1 MQNLYEDLVAVLGT
15 DDRLV
20 ADGHVMKNK
29 VVELALR
36 LDADVLRLVRSHDRL
51 RQHFFVEV
59 DGVAIFD
66 KVKFQQ
72 FVSNKAFLPDSY
84 TAFKNKIGL
93 MDGDQYLVERPDVVL
108 AWPYK
113 DCVLEGGQYREDA
126 QRQEF
131 FWNETLAPD
140 QIDRLLTPKVL
151 VGAKRYTKDGVADA
165 TSLSEED
172 NLIIKGNNLL
182 ALHTLMPVYSGRVKL
197 IYIDPPY
204 NTGSDSFK
212 YNDSFRHSTWM
223 TFMKNRLTAAKN
235 LLKDD
240 GVICINIDDK
250 EGYYL
255 KVLCDEV
262 FGRENF
268 IANIVVKTSDPSG
281 HKTVNPGPYS
291 QSEYILMYSKNK
303 KAYRYAIQYVPS
315 NYDEMYSDYVLN
327 VEDECSSWRF
337 SKVAHEAAVTGGFSS
352 PKEAAAQL
360 GFAGFYELQAKFG
373 LDNKK
378 KVFQRTAIADDAGR
392 EVVSARDRSLL
403 TDEVLMVAR
412 EGKNP
417 IYIQKGRQLYF
428 YDSKVK
434 IIDGIETPAKP
445 LTNIWTD
452 IPYNGI
458 SGEGGVRLKNGK
470 KPEKLLRRI
479 IEISSSPGDLIVDF
493 HAGSGTTLAVALK
506 MGRRFIGV
514 EQISYGEND
523 AVVRLKN
530 VVEGDKTGV
539 SKVLGWKGGG
549 SFVYAELAQAN
560 EAFVQRI
567 LSSASEDDLAQVWRD
582 MQQRAFLSYRVD
594 VRSID
599 RTAKDWQA
607 LSLDNKKRLLMETL
621 DKNMLY
627 VPLSEMEDATWG
639 VSDADKALNRDFF
652 GV

>member
-1 MQNLYEDLVAVLGT
+1 MKNLFEELVDLLKT
-15 DDRLV
+15 DDRFV
-20 ADGHVMKNK
+20 GDGNLLKNR
-29 VVELALR
+29 VVEHALR
-36 LDADVLRLVRSHDRL
+36 LDPALLRLVRSNTRL
-51 RQHFFVEV
+51 CEHFFVDV
-59 DGVAIFD
+59 DGMAVFD
-66 KVKFQQ
+66 KVKFQR

-93 MDGDQYLVERPDVVL
+93 MDGDQYLVERQDVVL

-113 DCVLEGGQYREDA
+113 DCVLEGGQDREDA
-126 QRQEF
+126 QRQEV

-151 VGAKRYTKDGVADA
+151 VGTKRYTKDGVSDA
-165 TSLSEED
+165 TTLSKDD

-182 ALHTLMPVYSGRVKL
+182 ALHTLIPVYSGQVKL

-204 NTGSDSFK
+204 NTGNDSFK
-212 YNDSFRHSTWM
+212 YNDSFRNSTWL
-223 TFMKNRLTAAKN
+223 TFMMNRLAAAKI

-250 EGYYL
+250 QCYHL
-255 KVLCDEV
+255 KALCDEV
-262 FGRENF
+262 FGKENF

-303 KAYRYAIQYVPS
+303 KAYRYAIHYVQS
-315 NYDEMYSDYVLN
+315 DYDEMYNEYVVN
-327 VEDECSSWRF
+327 IENACSSWRF
-337 SKVAHEAAVTGGFSS
+337 FKVPQEAAQSCGCAT
-352 PKEAAAQL
+352 PKEAIAQL
-360 GFAGFYELQAKFG
+360 GVAGFYELQAKFC
-373 LDNKK
+373 LDNKHR
-378 KVFQRTAIADDAGR
+378 VFQRTAIADDAGR
-392 EVVSARDRSLL
+392 DVVSARDRSLL
-403 TDEVLMVAR
+403 TDEVLMVER
-412 EGKNP
+412 EGRSP

-434 IIDGIETPAKP
+434 TIDGKETPAKP

-479 IEISSSPGDLIVDF
+479 IDISSVPGDLIIDF

-530 VVEGDKTGV
+530 VVDGDRTGV

-560 EAFVQRI
+560 ETFIHRI
-567 LSSASEDDLAQVWRD
+567 HDSATEDDLAQVWQD
-582 MQQRAFLSYRVD
+582 MQERAFLSYRVE

-599 RTAKDWQA
+599 PDAKDWRD
-607 LSLDNKKRLLMETL
+607 LSLEDKKRLLTETL

-627 VPLSEMEDATWG
+627 VPLSEMEDSTWA
-639 VSDADKALNRDFF
+639 VSTSDKALNRQFF
-652 GV
+652 GL